1 MTQRRFEDIPEVLRL
16 RPQWVCS
23 RMPDKVPVT
32 PSGAS
37 ASSTNSSTWSSF
49 DTCRQAA
56 AEKGWGVAF
65 IFTEAD
71 PFAVIDLDHVR
82 NADTGE
88 TEPWAQAIIDDLAS
102 YTEVSW
108 SGTGWHIIVEGK
120 LTGPGKKRGRVEV
133 YDRKKVMT
141 LTGDTVLGFGSE
153 VVEKR
158 DLTGFQARLIEG
170 KLDPDSKPG
179 PNTPNTPSSGDESK
193 DEFALAC
200 KVARQFSC
208 DFEKTKAEFLRQA
221 PSRPKLQ
228 RADYVD
234 RTIKNAIARVLTSQ
248 PLVEKPATSATP
260 PPAQERHWRDVFHTG
275 SELDNTP
282 GKVFIKGILEEGI
295 TFFGAHSGVGKT
307 WIGLSIA
314 HALLSQQALFGVFP
328 VLQRTNVLY
337 LVPEMGGRKF
347 RERLQRMRISMDG
360 GFFCQTVQDGACDL
374 EDPLLLGAV
383 AATRAVVILDTA
395 IRFQA
400 GDEQSSTQQA
410 QGLGAKMFKLINAGA
425 QAVICMHHR
434 KKDLGDLTP
443 TLANTLRGTGDF
455 GAMADCVWCVEHARK
470 KVKGG
475 RYDDDYEEESRQLTR
490 LTMTCVKP
498 RDMEPADPF
507 TIQGRPYINDKGD
520 FVVIDSV
527 AEPVQ
532 EPISKDGDEKV
543 LALVKAEPSIGV
555 ISIRRKTG
563 FGESRVL
570 RILNDNGWI
579 KENGL
584 WVSQSQPIPPTALP
598 LEGGSGGMGHP
609 EDANGMGGMAF

>member
-1 MTQRRFEDIPEVLRL
+1 MTPIKTSAEFLSNIPPELRTPPL
-16 RPQWVCS
+16 WLQYYLKTDPER
-23 RMPDKVPVT
+23 PDKKPKKQPIVKWGTPVDRAANLK
-32 PSGAS
+32 PLDYLLEKRK
-37 ASSTNSSTWSSF
+37 STKH
-49 DTCRQAA
+49 D
-56 AEKGWGVAF
+56 GVQRF
-65 IFTEAD
+65 IDKSEGFIY
-71 PFAVIDLDHVR
+71 IDLDHAR
-82 NADTGE
+82 NPETGDI
-88 TEPWAQAIIDDLAS
+88 EPWAVELIQGFDT
-102 YTEVSW
+102 YTEISA
-108 SGTGWHIIVEGK
+108 SGKGFHLV
-120 LTGPGKKRGRVEV
+120 LRGTLPADFHVDGNPVEV
-133 YDRKKVMT
+133 YSGNSGKLMAMT
-141 LTGDTVLGFGSE
+141 GNLYDDVLYT
-153 VVEKR
+153 VVE
-158 DLTGFQARLIEG
+158 
-170 KLDPDSKPG
+170 
-179 PNTPNTPSSGDESK
+179 
-193 DEFALAC
+193 
-200 KVARQFSC
+200 ARQ
-208 DFEKTKAEFLRQA
+208 EKAEQLLRKLKGASQSTA
-221 PSRPKLQ
+221 PDPAKPVQ
-228 RADYVD
+228 
-234 RTIKNAIARVLTSQ
+234 
-248 PLVEKPATSATP
+248 EK
-260 PPAQERHWRDVFHTG
+260 HWRDVFHTG
-275 SELDNTP
+275 SELDTTP

-314 HALLSQQALFGVFP
+314 HALLSQQPLFGVFP

-347 RERLQRMRISMDG
+347 RERMTKMRISMDG

-374 EDPLLLGAV
+374 EDPLLHQAV
-383 AATRAVVILDTA
+383 AMTRPVVILDTA

-410 QGLGAKMFKLINAGA
+410 QGLGAKMFRLINAGA

-475 RYDDDYEEESRQLTR
+475 RYDEDYEEESRLLTR

-527 AEPVQ
+527 AEPAQ

-543 LALVKAEPSIGV
+543 LALVKAEPSIGLQT
-555 ISIRRKTG
+555 IRRKTG
-563 FGESRVL
+563 YGIPRIE
-570 RILNDNGWI
+570 RILNDHGVV

-584 WVSQSQPIPPTALP
+584 WTQRTATIPPTALP
-598 LEGGSGGMGHP
+598 QEGGSGGMGHT
-609 EDANGMGGMAF
+609 EDHTGMGGMAF